1 MINNRLPALL
11 GERRMSQKQLSQLT
25 GIREATISNMCNE
38 IHTRY
43 SVEHLDKI
51 FEVLECDINDFF
63 VYTPN
68 KVKTTG
74 ENLIVEQHG
83 NNKKL

>member
-11 GERRMSQKQLSQLT
+11 GERRMTQKQLSQLT

-38 IHTRY
+38 VHVRY
-43 SVEHLDKI
+43 SIEHLDKI
-51 FEVLECDINDFF
+51 CEVLECDISDFF

-68 KVKTTG
+68 KVKITG
-74 ENLIVEQHG
+74 ESLIIEEHG
-83 NNKKL
+83 NNKSR